1 MVLERKIQ
9 VPSRV
14 SLRAHLVKA
23 GALVVDWVGHSLRN
37 LLFLINGV
45 FGSVAYVE
53 GLGEVEVLDLVG
65 SLYSSLLAIGTRDLE
80 IRFIFVRVVLGF
92 RLDSALMP

>member
-1 MVLERKIQ
+1 M
-9 VPSRV
+9 
-14 SLRAHLVKA
+14 
-23 GALVVDWVGHSLRN
+23 
-37 LLFLINGV
+37 
-45 FGSVAYVE
+45 FGSVTYVE
-53 GLGEVEVLDLVG
+53 GLGKVEVLDLVG